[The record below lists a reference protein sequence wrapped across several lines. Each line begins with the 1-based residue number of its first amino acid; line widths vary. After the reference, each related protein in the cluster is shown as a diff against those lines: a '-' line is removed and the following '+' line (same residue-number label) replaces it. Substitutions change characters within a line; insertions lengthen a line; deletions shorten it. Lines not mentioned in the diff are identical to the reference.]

1 VELEDGFGRL
11 FREKWQRRLLWRGVS
26 KHVINLNP
34 GVKPIRLTQDYDLLI
49 AVCQNWWD
57 ALYLSAIENWKDRCK
72 ASVCYIDEIWAT
84 SVPRSPLWL
93 RVLEQFDH
101 VILGLE
107 NSAPRLAAA
116 LGRPCPWVPGAVD
129 ALRFS
134 PLPDPPARTVDVYSI
149 GRKYQGVH
157 QRLLDLSSRREIFYI
172 YDTFQGADGLVP
184 NHREHRDMFANVAKR
199 SQYFLVGPAKMG
211 VVAETQGQMELGY
224 RYFEGAAAGT
234 VMIGQAPDCQSF
246 RELFGWTDSVIPVSV
261 DGSDVEQ
268 VLKAFSAEPE
278 RLVEI
283 SRRNAAEALLRH
295 DWSYRWK
302 QILTIA
308 GLQPAA
314 AFDARERRLR
324 AMSQLAR
331 EGTSQIRGR
340 LLTSTGK
347 NSRSA

>member
-1 VELEDGFGRL
+1 
-11 FREKWQRRLLWRGVS
+11 
-26 KHVINLNP
+26 
-34 GVKPIRLTQDYDLLI
+34 
-49 AVCQNWWD
+49 
-57 ALYLSAIENWKDRCK
+57 
-72 ASVCYIDEIWAT
+72 
-84 SVPRSPLWL
+84 
-93 RVLEQFDH
+93 
-101 VILGLE
+101 
-107 NSAPRLAAA
+107 
-116 LGRPCPWVPGAVD
+116 
-129 ALRFS
+129 
-134 PLPDPPARTVDVYSI
+134 
-149 GRKYQGVH
+149 
-157 QRLLDLSSRREIFYI
+157 
-172 YDTFQGADGLVP
+172 
-184 NHREHRDMFANVAKR
+184 
-199 SQYFLVGPAKMG
+199 
-211 VVAETQGQMELGY
+211 MELGY